1 MYSGRNLQWVQCKI
15 TQNRVLI
22 RAAAPVESNLPDS
35 EKKVKYL
42 KPRDAAPVDFARVS
56 ISN

>member
-1 MYSGRNLQWVQCKI
+1 MWVQCKI

-22 RAAAPVESNLPDS
+22 RAAAPAESNLPDS
-35 EKKVKYL
+35 EKKGKV
-42 KPRDAAPVDFARVS
+42 PRDAAPVDFARVS